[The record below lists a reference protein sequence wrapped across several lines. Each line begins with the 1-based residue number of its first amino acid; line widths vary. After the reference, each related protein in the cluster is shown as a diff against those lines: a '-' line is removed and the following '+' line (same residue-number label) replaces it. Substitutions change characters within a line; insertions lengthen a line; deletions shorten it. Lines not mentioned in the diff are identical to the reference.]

1 MGPWR
6 FSLACVTALYSLT
19 ISAGPTPQATL
30 GLHVA
35 NRSDPLIP
43 VCEACHG
50 PGSQHAAYPQAE
62 GLIIGYT
69 KNSGTT
75 IEIQTKTCLTC
86 HAGGPRDHW
95 VNSVHQLNGLSCSD
109 RHNPMA
115 KCI

>member
-30 GLHVA
+30 GL
-35 NRSDPLIP
+35 
-43 VCEACHG
+43 
-50 PGSQHAAYPQAE
+50 HAAYPQAE